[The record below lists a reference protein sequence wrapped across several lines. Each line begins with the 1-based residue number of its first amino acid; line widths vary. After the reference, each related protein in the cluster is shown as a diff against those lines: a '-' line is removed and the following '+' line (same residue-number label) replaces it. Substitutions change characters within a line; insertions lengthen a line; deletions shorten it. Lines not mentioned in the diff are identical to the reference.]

1 MKTIELLSPAGSM
14 DSLRAAVGAGC
25 DAAYIGGSMFGARAY
40 ADNPEEEL
48 LLRAIDYIPVLLR
61 HTGTINFLPLPSLVS
76 FEYLH
81 GLAIGEILFES
92 VESLRHL
99 VQ

>member
-48 LLRAIDYIPVLLR
+48 LLRAIDYMNLQGKKL
-61 HTGTINFLPLPSLVS
+61 
-76 FEYLH
+76 YLTVNTLIITQDMEQNLYDYLYPYYCH
-81 GLAIGEILFES
+81 
-92 VESLRHL
+92 
-99 VQ
+99 